1 MARKWLYFF
10 LCIIFALAVGCSNQE
25 SPSTSSAGGTDTSNS
40 NTNSAEP
47 QSNGSG
53 SDAGA
58 QQAAGAAVG
67 KKDLKIAWVHM
78 NAATNSEQRAKKG
91 FEDFI
96 KAQGYPWELSVF
108 DSKGSGQALA
118 SNLEDAVQRKVDAI
132 IVSMADLRAA
142 KAALEDANKAGIPV
156 YSIDSGWTPGIVV
169 DITSNNFV
177 MSSKVSSYLVD
188 RLGGEGK
195 IVAFKM
201 AEHHG
206 VRKRGEVLDLIVKE
220 NPGIQILES
229 HNIDYTN
236 FYQDT
241 LQTMEDY
248 LQRYGKEIK
257 AVWAG
262 WDEPAMAAAAAI
274 QAAGFS
280 KDDIFVVGIDGHP
293 PAVEEMQ
300 KGSPLVATVAQGF
313 EVMGENIAK
322 YINDIIVNGKPKDEV
337 IPSTTVYVD
346 TPLITEKNLPAEGT
360 PAYKASDFYSSN

>member
-1 MARKWLYFF
+1 MAKKWMYLI
-10 LCIIFALAVGCSNQE
+10 LCLVVAFAVGCSNQE
-25 SPSTSSAGGTDTSNS
+25 AQSGSNTGGTDASNS
-40 NTNSAEP
+40 STTPAESQSGDSSAAPATGGKTN
-47 QSNGSG
+47 
-53 SDAGA
+53 
-58 QQAAGAAVG
+58 
-67 KKDLKIAWVHM
+67 LKVAWVHM
-78 NAATNSEQRAKKG
+78 NAAANSEQRAKQG
-91 FEDFI
+91 FEDYI
-96 KAQGYPWELSVF
+96 KAQGYEWELSVA
-108 DSKGSGQALA
+108 DSKGSGQAFA
-118 SNLEDAVQRKVDAI
+118 TNLEDAVQRNVDAI

-156 YSIDSGWTPGIVV
+156 YAIDSGWTPGIEV

-177 MSSKVSSYLVD
+177 MSSKVSSYLAD

-206 VRKRGEVLDLIVKE
+206 VRKRGEVLDLIIKE
-220 NPGIQILES
+220 NPGIEIIES

-241 LQTMEDY
+241 LQSMEDY
-248 LQRYGKEIK
+248 LQRYGNEIK

-274 QAAGFS
+274 QAAGYT
-280 KDDIFVVGIDGHP
+280 KDDMFVVGIDGHA
-293 PAVEEMQ
+293 PAVEEI
-300 KGSPLVATVAQGF
+300 KNGSPMVATVAQGF

-322 YINDIIVNGKPKDEV
+322 YMNEILVNGKNKDEV

-346 TPLITEKNLPAEGT
+346 TPLITDKNLPEDGV
-360 PAYKASDFYSSN
+360 PAYKAPDFYSSN